1 MATRQ
6 DTRTEARE
14 RPSDIIA
21 QLHAAGVDHDLTMR
35 TFDCIET
42 ERAEA
47 IAKAARLFY
56 CPADEQGP
64 MTLGEFSDQFNNMS
78 RRLWGIS
85 AAVDDVLG
93 ERDDSVGSGVMQLV
107 QDAAREMER
116 LAEAFDAER
125 WLERKREKRS

>member
-1 MATRQ
+1 
-6 DTRTEARE
+6 
-14 RPSDIIA
+14 
-21 QLHAAGVDHDLTMR
+21 
-35 TFDCIET
+35 
-42 ERAEA
+42 
-47 IAKAARLFY
+47 
-56 CPADEQGP
+56 